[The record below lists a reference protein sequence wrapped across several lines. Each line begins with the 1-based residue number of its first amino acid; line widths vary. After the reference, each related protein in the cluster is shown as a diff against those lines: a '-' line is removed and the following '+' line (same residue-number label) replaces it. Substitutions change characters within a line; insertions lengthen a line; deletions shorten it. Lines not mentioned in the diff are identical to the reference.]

1 MKATGGFFTN
11 REAQEALIGKFSA
24 RTQANARAVVNYLV
38 THARWRDDAG
48 GLKLER
54 GELVIGREKTSA
66 AIKVSVKTFRNVLQR
81 LREVGFLTTSPAKK
95 RAKRNRKKG
104 ATRNRNKGPPGM
116 RGRATEGLII
126 TIREYDT
133 YCIPGQKPLSA
144 GIEKGPPGIEKRG
157 HSSKKLDSKEVLQ
170 DQKQRHV
177 PVSADG
183 HGKNGKAKATPPADR
198 DLDAVTKCYQAQ
210 IGSARLTANA
220 RTKIKARLRT
230 YSEKEL
236 KVAIAGFAGDTWWME
251 HNAQRGM
258 AWFFAN
264 DDRIEQLIGL
274 REVPKKPEREPV
286 KTNGTKGT
294 AAVDQPDR
302 CLCGNCRCTDSP
314 AVDNSLCKRCQTGA
328 CWKERLSSPQEA
340 HTETIVG
347 TRVSPH
353 PRRLAVAV
361 EFDKALKKRRE
372 AARKQPKSATSI
384 ALAALA
390 GRSSTGVPTASGNL
404 TVTPAGVSALAQKRA
419 AKPFDHF
426 VLAYSNWKSAT
437 ICFSESSR
445 ASPEVLQN
453 AGESSRAY
461 SEVLQNVGELAAHFR
476 SIRP

>member
-48 GLKLER
+48 GLKLKR

-95 RAKRNRKKG
+95 RATRNRKKG
-104 ATRNRNKGPPGM
+104 PPGIEKRGHPES

-133 YCIPGQKPLSA
+133 YCTPEQKPLSA
-144 GIEKGPPGIEKRG
+144 GIEKGPPRIARRG

-210 IGSARLTANA
+210 IRSARLTANT
-220 RTKIKARLRT
+220 RTKIKARLQT
-230 YSEKEL
+230 YSVNEL
-236 KVAIAGFAGDTWWME
+236 KMAIAGFAGDTWWME

-274 REVPKKPEREPV
+274 WEVRKKPERAAYRPV

-294 AAVDQPDR
+294 AAVDQPVR
-302 CLCGNCRCTDSP
+302 CFCGNCRGCTDPP
-314 AVDNSLCKRCQTGA
+314 AGDNALCNRCQSGA
-328 CWKERLSSPQEA
+328 CWKEQTTGSPQQP
-340 HTETIVG
+340 TG
-347 TRVSPH
+347 SPYRDDREDQGFTH

-372 AARKQPKSATSI
+372 AA
-384 ALAALA
+384 
-390 GRSSTGVPTASGNL
+390 
-404 TVTPAGVSALAQKRA
+404 
-419 AKPFDHF
+419 
-426 VLAYSNWKSAT
+426 
-437 ICFSESSR
+437 
-445 ASPEVLQN
+445 
-453 AGESSRAY
+453 
-461 SEVLQNVGELAAHFR
+461 
-476 SIRP
+476 